1 MARTF
6 VEKLTNIRNK
16 YNSKDFTTLEKE
28 LSEYK
33 SIIPEFFSKDAEGSN
48 IRALYEKMEDKT
60 YSDKKINLVDLS
72 ISESV
77 YDDYLNGMYTF
88 VSDLNTAVI
97 TESDVDTYSDKLNS
111 AREKDSMFIESIFGG
126 TLNPVEESTLKEATD
141 SLEVLINLIPK
152 IDTFYN
158 KSVILSESM
167 KNDNALINSSV
178 EMICES
184 VGNYTYNMIKHVM
197 DTYYDV
203 MESFND
209 KPDTDTPDNFILY

>member
-167 KNDNALINSSV
+167 KNDNALISSSV

-209 KPDTDTPDNFILY
+209 TPDTDIPDNFTLY